1 MSTLKE
7 IFKKINEKL
16 NSVKPELKFDPDS
29 NAMKVINYKYLQNKV
44 VTIFGKWRNNQGNI
58 TMSLNV

>member
-44 VTIFGKWRNNQGNI
+44 VTIFGKWRNN
-58 TMSLNV
+58 

>member
-16 NSVKPELKFDPDS
+16 NSFKPELRFDPES
-29 NAMKVINYKYLQNKV
+29 HALKVINYK
-44 VTIFGKWRNNQGNI
+44 
-58 TMSLNV
+58 